1 MRWENGTIRWGQRL
15 RKVVVRRLYKSYMA
29 GFGFE
34 ELLDDIGTALYIRC
48 SDIMYLRDA
57 REGTGGGWRC
67 LPCESSPDATGPGPR
82 MKTTGRRDPHFTG
95 HGDELFACPICGWEF
110 SFGAM
115 RTTFRNKQLHSGG
128 AVDAFEGFVKAWPAA
143 VGDVHA
149 KMRAV
154 DMLIH
159 SFHYSLRSE
168 PDLPIRAAGVNLIEG
183 RLKDVLAFLDA
194 LSSGRQDEA
203 ADRWRAERR
212 KQRW

>member
-1 MRWENGTIRWGQRL
+1 MRWENGTIQWGPRL
-15 RKVVVRRLYKSYMA
+15 RKITVRRLYTSYMA

-34 ELLDDIGTALYIRC
+34 DLLDDVGTALYIRC
-48 SDIMYLRDA
+48 SDILYLRDA
-57 REGTGGGWRC
+57 RERGWRC
-67 LPCESSPDATGPGPR
+67 LPCESSPDAIGPGPR
-82 MKTTGRRDPHFTG
+82 MQATGRRDPHFTG
-95 HGDELFACPICGWEF
+95 HGDELFACPVCGWEF

-115 RTTFRNKQLHSGG
+115 RNTFRNKQLHSGG

-194 LSSGRQDEA
+194 LSADRHDEA
-203 ADRWRAERR
+203 ADRWRKERR